1 MPGPET
7 ILFVAGV
14 DSNKIACPATELA
27 VRESPSP
34 SMDKKV
40 LANRNR
46 LTKLITISV
55 LPKVKNVL
63 LLRPETAHEN
73 EHAFQ

>member
-27 VRESPSP
+27 VRERPNP
-34 SMDKKV
+34 NIGKKV
-40 LANRNR
+40 LAKRNR
-46 LTKLITISV
+46 LIKFITMLV

-73 EHAFQ
+73 QHAFQ